1 MRTFLIVDGNKK
13 VKEYKKEFQG
23 IMREYKKT
31 YRGWGYTFKKV
42 MPKGATKPYYYWYK
56 WEYDPNTQNN
66 VWTYVGKEKPEVN
79 IPDPPV
85 NRLDEVSYSLAGE
98 NVIINEIEY
107 QKIIDIFENYQKFEI
122 SPA

>member
-13 VKEYKKEFQG
+13 VKEYEKEFQG

-56 WEYDPNTQNN
+56 WKYDPNTQNN
-66 VWTYVGKEKPEVN
+66 VWTYIGKEKPSTE
-79 IPDPPV
+79 IPDPPIS
-85 NRLDEVSYSLAGE
+85 RFDEVVFQVVGE
-98 NVIINEIEY
+98 NIMITEDELTKVA
-107 QKIIDIFENYQKFEI
+107 DLFEGCMKFEVNV
-122 SPA
+122 